1 METKDKLLAL
11 LQSRKGEFVSGEEI
25 AQSLNL
31 SRTAVWKAANALRD
45 SGYAIDAVRNRGYR
59 LDVGADILG
68 KSQIEALLGAD
79 GDGLTLEVLSCVD
92 STNSLLRE
100 KANAGIPE
108 GYVILAGQ
116 QTGGRGR
123 MGRRFY
129 SPPDTGLYLSL
140 LLRPTHL
147 PPARAVGIT
156 TMAAVAACRAI
167 EAVSKQASQ
176 IKWVNDIYLGGKK
189 VCGILT
195 EASFGLEDGFLEYA
209 VLGIGVNVFPP
220 REGFPDELRELAGSV
235 FTQPC
240 SDGKNRLTAAILNRL
255 MAYYTAPEKARYVQA
270 YRARSLVIGKDIQ
283 VLSPEGTKSAHA
295 LDVDEDCHLIVRY
308 DDGRIENLSYGEIS
322 IRPADSGAQR
332 F

>member
-1 METKDKLLAL
+1 MQTKDKLLTL

-25 AQSLNL
+25 AEALTL
-31 SRTAVWKAANALRD
+31 SRTAVWKAANALRT
-45 SGYAIDAVRNRGYR
+45 SGYRIEAVRNRGYR
-59 LDVGADILG
+59 LAAGTDILC
-68 KSQIEALLGAD
+68 KSDMEALLGAD

-100 KANAGIPE
+100 KANAGCPE
-108 GYVILAGQ
+108 GYVVLAGQ

-147 PPARAVGIT
+147 LPSEAVGIT

-167 EAVSKQASQ
+167 EEVSHQDAQ

-195 EASFGLEDGFLEYA
+195 EASIGLESGSLDYA
-209 VLGIGVNVFPP
+209 VVGVGFNVCPP
-220 REGFPDELRELAGSV
+220 EEGFPEEISWIAGAILPRS
-235 FTQPC
+235 QE
-240 SDGKNRLTAAILNRL
+240 GARNRLAAAFLKHFLAIYRSG
-255 MAYYTAPEKARYVQA
+255 APGYAEE
-270 YRARSLVIGKDIQ
+270 YRRRSLVIGKPIR
-283 VLSPEGTKSAHA
+283 VLSPAGQRPAFA
-295 LDVDEDCHLIVRY
+295 LDVDSSCRLIVRY
-308 DDGRIENLSYGEIS
+308 DDGTVDALSSSEVS
-322 IRPADSGAQR
+322 IRPT
-332 F
+332 

>member
-1 METKDKLLAL
+1 METKDKLLTL

-25 AQSLNL
+25 AQTLNL

-45 SGYAIDAVRNRGYR
+45 SGYAIDAVRNRGYH
-59 LDVGADILG
+59 LDAGADILD
-68 KSQIEALLGAD
+68 KSRIEALLGAD
-79 GDGLTLEVLSCVD
+79 GDGLTVEVLSCVD

-108 GYVILAGQ
+108 GYVVLAGQ

-123 MGRRFY
+123 LGRRFY

-167 EAVSKQASQ
+167 EAVSNRAPQ
-176 IKWVNDIYLGGKK
+176 IKWVNDIHLDGKK

-195 EASFGLEDGFLEYA
+195 EAAIGLESGSLDYA
-209 VLGIGVNVFPP
+209 VVGVGFNVCPP
-220 REGFPDELRELAGSV
+220 EEGFPEELRSIAGAILPQ
-235 FTQPC
+235 TQEEAR
-240 SDGKNRLTAAILNRL
+240 NRLAAAFLKHFLAIYRSGDTAYA
-255 MAYYTAPEKARYVQA
+255 EE
-270 YRARSLVIGKDIQ
+270 YRRRSLVIGKPIQ
-283 VLSPEGTKSAHA
+283 VLSPTGARPAFA
-295 LDVDEDCHLIVRY
+295 LDVDNSCRLIVRY
-308 DDGRIENLSYGEIS
+308 DDGSVEALSSSEVS
-322 IRPADSGAQR
+322 IRPT
-332 F
+332 

>member
-1 METKDKLLAL
+1 MQTKDKLLTL

-25 AQSLNL
+25 AEALTL
-31 SRTAVWKAANALRD
+31 SRTAVWKAANALRT
-45 SGYAIDAVRNRGYR
+45 SGYRIEAVRNRGYR
-59 LDVGADILG
+59 LAAGADILC
-68 KSQIEALLGAD
+68 KSDMEALLGTD
-79 GDGLTLEVLSCVD
+79 GEGLTLEVLSCVD

-108 GYVILAGQ
+108 GYVVLAGQ

-147 PPARAVGIT
+147 PPAQAVGIT

-167 EAVSKQASQ
+167 EEVSHQDAQ

-195 EASFGLEDGFLEYA
+195 EASIGLESGSLDYA
-209 VLGIGVNVFPP
+209 VVGVGFNVCPP
-220 REGFPDELRELAGSV
+220 EEGFPEEISRIAGAILPRS
-235 FTQPC
+235 QE
-240 SDGKNRLTAAILNRL
+240 GARNRLAAAFLKHFLAI
-255 MAYYTAPEKARYVQA
+255 
-270 YRARSLVIGKDIQ
+270 YRSGGTGYAEEYRRRSLVIGKPIQ
-283 VLSPEGTKSAHA
+283 VLSPAGQRPAFA
-295 LDVDEDCHLIVRY
+295 LDVDSSCRLIVRY
-308 DDGRIENLSYGEIS
+308 DDGTVEALSSSEVS
-322 IRPADSGAQR
+322 IRPT
-332 F
+332 

>member
-1 METKDKLLAL
+1 MQTKDKLLTL

-25 AQSLNL
+25 AEALAL

-45 SGYAIDAVRNRGYR
+45 SGYRIEAVRNRGYR
-59 LDVGADILG
+59 LAAGADILC
-68 KSQIEALLGAD
+68 KSDMEAILGAD

-92 STNSLLRE
+92 STNSLLRD

-108 GYVILAGQ
+108 GYVVLAGQ

-140 LLRPTHL
+140 LLRPAHL
-147 PPARAVGIT
+147 PPAQAVGIT

-167 EAVSKQASQ
+167 EEVSHGDAQ

-195 EASFGLEDGFLEYA
+195 EASIGLESGCLDYAVVGVGFNVCPPEDGFPEEISWIAGAIL
-209 VLGIGVNVFPP
+209 P
-220 REGFPDELRELAGSV
+220 RSQEGTR
-235 FTQPC
+235 
-240 SDGKNRLTAAILNRL
+240 NRLAAAFLKHFLAI
-255 MAYYTAPEKARYVQA
+255 
-270 YRARSLVIGKDIQ
+270 YRSGGTGYAEEYRRRSLVIGKPIQ
-283 VLSPEGTKSAHA
+283 VLSPAGQRPAVA
-295 LDVDEDCHLIVRY
+295 LDVDSSCRLIVRY
-308 DDGRIENLSYGEIS
+308 DDGSVEALSSSEVS
-322 IRPADSGAQR
+322 IRPT
-332 F
+332 

>member
-1 METKDKLLAL
+1 MENKDKLLAL

-59 LDVGADILG
+59 LDAGADILG

-195 EASFGLEDGFLEYA
+195 EASIGLESGSLDYA
-209 VLGIGVNVFPP
+209 VVGVGFNVCPP
-220 REGFPDELRELAGSV
+220 QEGFPEELRSIAGAILPRP
-235 FTQPC
+235 QE
-240 SDGKNRLTAAILNRL
+240 GARNRLAAAFLKDFLAIYRSGDTAYA
-255 MAYYTAPEKARYVQA
+255 EE
-270 YRARSLVIGKDIQ
+270 YRRRSLVIGKPIQ
-283 VLSPEGTKSAHA
+283 VLSPAGARPAFA
-295 LDVDEDCHLIVRY
+295 LDVDNSCRLIVRY
-308 DDGRIENLSYGEIS
+308 DDGTVEALSSSEVS
-322 IRPADSGAQR
+322 IRP
-332 F
+332 

>member
-11 LQSRKGEFVSGEEI
+11 LQSRQGEFVSGEEI
-25 AQSLNL
+25 AEALTL
-31 SRTAVWKAANALRD
+31 SRTAVWKAANALRA
-45 SGYAIDAVRNRGYR
+45 SGYRIDAVRNRGYR
-59 LDVGADILG
+59 LDAGTDIL
-68 KSQIEALLGAD
+68 SQSGIEALLGTD
-79 GDGLTLEVLSCVD
+79 GSGLTLEVLSCVD

-108 GYVILAGQ
+108 GYVVLAGQ

-147 PPARAVGIT
+147 PPAQAVGIT

-167 EAVSKQASQ
+167 EEVSHGDAQ

-195 EASFGLEDGFLEYA
+195 EASIGLESGSLDYAVVGVGFNVCPPEDGFPEELSQIA
-209 VLGIGVNVFPP
+209 GAILP
-220 REGFPDELRELAGSV
+220 RSQEGAR
-235 FTQPC
+235 
-240 SDGKNRLTAAILNRL
+240 NRLAAAFLKHFLAI
-255 MAYYTAPEKARYVQA
+255 
-270 YRARSLVIGKDIQ
+270 YRSGGTGYAEEYRRRSLVIGKPIR
-283 VLSPEGTKSAHA
+283 VLSPAGQRPAFA
-295 LDVDEDCHLIVRY
+295 LDVDSSCRLIVRY
-308 DDGRIENLSYGEIS
+308 DDGTVEALSSSEVS
-322 IRPADSGAQR
+322 IRPT
-332 F
+332 

>member
-1 METKDKLLAL
+1 MQTKDKLLTL

-25 AQSLNL
+25 AEALAL

-45 SGYAIDAVRNRGYR
+45 SGYRIEAVRNRGYR
-59 LDVGADILG
+59 LAAGADILC
-68 KSQIEALLGAD
+68 KSDMEAILGAD

-108 GYVILAGQ
+108 GYVVLAGQ

-147 PPARAVGIT
+147 PPAQAVGIT

-167 EAVSKQASQ
+167 EEVSHGDAQ

-195 EASFGLEDGFLEYA
+195 EASIGLESGSLDYAVVGVGFNVCPPEDGFPEELSQIA
-209 VLGIGVNVFPP
+209 GAILP
-220 REGFPDELRELAGSV
+220 RSQEGAR
-235 FTQPC
+235 
-240 SDGKNRLTAAILNRL
+240 NRLAAAFLKHFLAI
-255 MAYYTAPEKARYVQA
+255 
-270 YRARSLVIGKDIQ
+270 YRSGGTGYAEEYRRRSLVIGKPIR
-283 VLSPEGTKSAHA
+283 VLSPAGQRPAFA
-295 LDVDEDCHLIVRY
+295 LDVDSSCRLIVRY
-308 DDGRIENLSYGEIS
+308 DDGTVEALSSSEVS
-322 IRPADSGAQR
+322 IRPT
-332 F
+332 